1 MTVRFLEIID
11 VLEIHKSRIQ
21 LYGGSPGLRDLGMLQ
36 SAVAQPQAGF
46 AGQYLH
52 VDLFEMAAAY
62 LFHLAMN
69 HPFVDGN
76 KRTALAACLVFLDL
90 NGIELDADPDEL
102 EDLTVSVAQ
111 GNIDKSAL
119 AQTLRRMTE

>member
-1 MTVRFLEIID
+1 MAAVRTARSWHGP
-11 VLEIHKSRIQ
+11 VCGCPAS
-21 LYGGSPGLRDLGMLQ
+21 GGLCR
-36 SAVAQPQAGF
+36 AVP
-46 AGQYLH
+46 H